1 MTQSTEDKIK
11 SKISLINKMEEVAE
25 DYKAIECAPSWIED
39 IQLIKESVINLLK
52 DEYHE
57 KSI

>member
-1 MTQSTEDKIK
+1 MKQSTEDKIK

-25 DYKAIECAPSWIED
+25 EYKAIECAPSWIED
-39 IQLIKESVINLLK
+39 IQLIKESIINLLK
-52 DEYHE
+52 EEYHE